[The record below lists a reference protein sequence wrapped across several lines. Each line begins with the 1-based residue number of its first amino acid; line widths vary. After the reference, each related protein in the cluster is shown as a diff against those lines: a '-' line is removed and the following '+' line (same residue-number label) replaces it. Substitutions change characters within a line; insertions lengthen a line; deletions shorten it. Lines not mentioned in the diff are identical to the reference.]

1 MCGKNRNGHC
11 YLEFIEK
18 DPVTQVILARARG
31 TIWANTFQM
40 LSTFFEGE
48 TGQPFTSGLKV
59 LVRVSVE
66 FHEIYGFS
74 LNVVDIDPT
83 FTVGEMAKKSFVGV
97 EAIGRGRGI
106 DIEQRIAVARVMQ
119 SHCGDFV
126 TNGSRL

>member
-1 MCGKNRNGHC
+1 MIFTQQSSVSLSELNRLVRDVIRKNFPDTYWVRAETSDVRQNRSGHC

-18 DPVTQVILARARG
+18 DPVTQAILARSRG

-40 LSTFFEGE
+40 LSTYFESE

-74 LNVVDIDPT
+74 LNVVRC
-83 FTVGEMAKKSFVGV
+83 V
-97 EAIGRGRGI
+97 
-106 DIEQRIAVARVMQ
+106 
-119 SHCGDFV
+119 
-126 TNGSRL
+126 